1 MHRQLPDHA
10 GEAILIGAMISTV
23 QRVIENL
30 KNPGDSL
37 TQRAIS
43 GGFWVFLLRIV
54 QQLFSLG
61 RLFILARILSPTDF
75 GLMGVALLTMATL
88 ETFSQTGFQTAL
100 IQKRENIEPYLD
112 SAWTFL
118 ILRGFALFAI
128 LYLIAP
134 YAAAFFG
141 APEAEPI
148 IQVIGV
154 SVLLQAFT
162 NIGVLY
168 FQKELEFNKQFVYQ
182 FVGTLA
188 DFIVAVSA
196 VLILQNVWALA
207 FGLIAGNAVRC
218 VASYVVHPYRPH
230 IALDIAKVKDLFGFG
245 KWVFGSGVLVFLV
258 TQGDD
263 ILVGKLVGVTAL
275 AFYQMA
281 YQISNMPATEVTHVI
296 SQVMF
301 PVYSKLQQN
310 RSRLKDAY
318 LQTLKLTAF
327 VSFFV
332 TGVIFALAPDFT
344 LLFLGEKWMPMVPA
358 IQVLV
363 FAGLIRSIAATAGS
377 IFIAVG
383 KPEIDTRL
391 QIIRLLVLVICI
403 FPFIAMWGIVGAS
416 FAVLLSIFISNIG
429 FCIGAL
435 KITQCR
441 VMDFVKAIVLPA
453 TGVILIIVSNF
464 GLMIVMDAGVWR
476 FSVCAC
482 ITVLEYLIITYLFD
496 NRFNYGIR
504 NLVTANMKLLKGT

>member
-1 MHRQLPDHA
+1 
-10 GEAILIGAMISTV
+10 MISTV

-37 TQRAIS
+37 AQRAIS

-88 ETFSQTGFQTAL
+88 EIFSQTGFQTAL
-100 IQKRENIEPYLD
+100 IQKRENIESYLD

-118 ILRGFALFAI
+118 VMRGFALFAI

-148 IQVIGV
+148 IQIIGI

-162 NIGVLY
+162 NIGVLF
-168 FQKELEFNKQFVYQ
+168 FQKELEFNKQFLYQ
-182 FVGTLA
+182 FAGTLA

-196 VLILQNVWALA
+196 VLILQNVWALV

-363 FAGLIRSIAATAGS
+363 FAGLLRSIAATAGYVFVA
-377 IFIAVG
+377 IG
-383 KPEIDTRL
+383 KPEIDTKL
-391 QIIRLLVLVICI
+391 QIVRLAILAISI
-403 FPFIAMWGIVGAS
+403 YPFIVMWGIVGAS

-429 FCIGAL
+429 FSVSAM
-435 KITQCR
+435 KITQCE
-441 VMDFVKAIVLPA
+441 VIDFAKALVFPA
-453 TGVILIIVSNF
+453 VGAITVVVSILGIKTMLDTGIW
-464 GLMIVMDAGVWR
+464 G

-482 ITVLEYLIITYLFD
+482 IAILEYLGVVYLFD

-504 NLVTANMKLLKGT
+504 NLVTTNLKLLKGA

>member
-1 MHRQLPDHA
+1 MS
-10 GEAILIGAMISTV
+10 AIISTV
-23 QRVIENL
+23 RQIIGNL
-30 KNPGDSL
+30 KNPGDGL
-37 TQRAIS
+37 AQRAIS
-43 GGFWVFLLRIV
+43 GGFWVFSLRIV

-61 RLFILARILSPTDF
+61 RLLILARILSPTDF
-75 GLMGVALLTMATL
+75 GLMGVALLTLATL
-88 ETFSQTGFQTAL
+88 EIFSQTGFQTAL
-100 IQKRENIEPYLD
+100 IQKRENVESYLD

-118 ILRGFALFAI
+118 ILRGFALFVI

-141 APEAEPI
+141 TPEAEPI
-148 IQVIGV
+148 IQVVGV

-168 FQKELEFNKQFVYQ
+168 FQKELEFNKQFLYQ
-182 FVGTLA
+182 FAGTLA

-196 VLILQNVWALA
+196 VLVLQSVWALV

-230 IALDIAKVKDLFGFG
+230 IAFDIGKVKELFGFG
-245 KWVFGSGVLVFLV
+245 KWVFGSGVVAFLS

-263 ILVGKLVGVTAL
+263 IIVGRVLGATAL
-275 AFYQMA
+275 GFYQMA

-301 PVYSKLQQN
+301 PVYSTLQQN

-318 LQTLKLTAF
+318 LQTLKFTAF
-327 VSFFV
+327 ISFFV
-332 TGVIFALAPDFT
+332 TGMFFALAPDFT

-363 FAGLIRSIAATAGS
+363 FAGLIRSVAATAGS
-377 IFIAVG
+377 VFLAVG

-391 QIIRLLVLVICI
+391 QIVRLLVLAVCI
-403 FPFIAMWGIVGAS
+403 FPFITMWGVVGAS
-416 FAVLLSIFISNIG
+416 FAVLLSISISNIG
-429 FCIGAL
+429 FSIGAI
-435 KITQCR
+435 KVTRCKVI
-441 VMDFVKAIVLPA
+441 DFVKAILFPA
-453 TGVILIIVSNF
+453 TGVIVIIVSTLVIRIF
-464 GLMIVMDAGVWR
+464 MDMGIWR

-482 ITVLEYLIITYLFD
+482 ISVLEYLVIAYLFD
-496 NRFNYGIR
+496 NRFNYGLR
-504 NLVTANMKLLKGT
+504 SLLTTNLRALRGA

>member
-1 MHRQLPDHA
+1 LLPDHA
-10 GEAILIGAMISTV
+10 GEAKLVNTKISTV
-23 QRVIENL
+23 RRIIENL
-30 KNPGDSL
+30 KSPGDSL

-100 IQKRENIEPYLD
+100 IQKREDIESYLD

-118 ILRGFALFAI
+118 IIRGFALFAI

-141 APEAEPI
+141 APAAEPI
-148 IQVIGV
+148 IQIIGI

-162 NIGVLY
+162 NIGVLF
-168 FQKELEFNKQFVYQ
+168 FQKELEFNKQFLYQ
-182 FVGTLA
+182 LAGTLA

-196 VLILQNVWALA
+196 VLIIQNVWALV

-218 VASYVVHPYRPH
+218 VMSYVVHPYRPH

-281 YQISNMPATEVTHVI
+281 YLISNMPATEVTHVV

-301 PVYSKLQQN
+301 PVYSKLQQD

-318 LQTLKLTAF
+318 LQTLKLTTF

-429 FCIGAL
+429 FSIGAL

-453 TGVILIIVSNF
+453 VGVISIIVSNF
-464 GLMIVMDAGVWR
+464 GLMIVMDAGIWR

-496 NRFNYGIR
+496 NHFNYGIR
-504 NLVTANMKLLKGT
+504 NLVTANLRTLRGA